1 MSYEI
6 NYIDEVIQSTTRK
19 HNLILTEVLGALN
32 TAYTNLYVE
41 MQNVDQLLNDDNIT
55 QISGFT
61 YEASSSLHNRL
72 GEVNAIYGFF
82 GLCNEYE
89 KLVDET
95 FKLAIQ
101 DANDHL
107 SKINIDTVYIDGKE
121 NSTFA
126 NVEISLATLL
136 NNSDI
141 KDVLQ
146 NQYEKIKEFM
156 QKLMNRNLTFE
167 EFLTLIMEQGDFNYD
182 GYDYGVKTS
191 VSKILDCVP
200 LIGNIKSL
208 IQLVLGVD
216 PITFRTLPEQERL
229 SNVAYIIPCLNK
241 METKVTQG
249 VLKIIIGL
257 VKETSQA
264 LGKRYT
270 RDDIEK
276 RLDDYV
282 SQLNINITKDDKES
296 IALGI
301 STFIESITEIA
312 GGK

>member
-19 HNLILTEVLGALN
+19 HNLILTEVLGASN

-61 YEASSSLHNRL
+61 YEVSSSLHNRL
-72 GEVNAIYGFF
+72 GEVNVIYGFF
-82 GLCNEYE
+82 GFCNEYE

-121 NSTFA
+121 NSTFV
-126 NVEISLATLL
+126 NVEISLVTLL

-156 QKLMNRNLTFE
+156 QKLMNRNLTSE

-200 LIGNIKSL
+200 LK
-208 IQLVLGVD
+208 
-216 PITFRTLPEQERL
+216 
-229 SNVAYIIPCLNK
+229 
-241 METKVTQG
+241 
-249 VLKIIIGL
+249 
-257 VKETSQA
+257 
-264 LGKRYT
+264 
-270 RDDIEK
+270 
-276 RLDDYV
+276 
-282 SQLNINITKDDKES
+282 
-296 IALGI
+296 
-301 STFIESITEIA
+301 
-312 GGK
+312 